1 MRPFTPSRRHFIQAS
16 SLTAG
21 MILVPAAACQDV
33 QASPPP
39 PSLPV
44 KQAPDLAIQE
54 LAALEAR
61 VGGRLGVG
69 LLDLDRGYLVGHRLS
84 ERFAMCST
92 FKLLLAAEV
101 LHDSD
106 LGLLKL
112 DQFVPYARKDIVAHA
127 PVTELNLPKG
137 GMALGELAKAAQLTS
152 DNPAANLIMA
162 LLGGPEGVTKRVRA
176 AGDAVTR
183 LDRYEPMMNRVATSG
198 DPRDTTSPA
207 AMARLVA
214 HYLTTDYLSPTSK
227 EVLIGW
233 MIETQT
239 GLKRLRAGLPQDWKA
254 GDKTGTGMSDGM
266 PDRYNDVAVVW
277 PPGRAPMV
285 ITAYY
290 EAPKAY
296 GEMRDEDQA
305 VLADVGRIAAKW
317 AMR

>member
-1 MRPFTPSRRHFIQAS
+1 MRLFTQSRRYFIQAS

-21 MILVPAAACQDV
+21 MILLPAAACQDV
-33 QASPPP
+33 QASLPPP
-39 PSLPV
+39 TLPV
-44 KQAPDLAIQE
+44 KQSPDLAIQE
-54 LAALEAR
+54 LAELEAR

-106 LGLLKL
+106 LGVVNL
-112 DQFVPYARKDIVAHA
+112 DQFVPYTRKDIVAHA

-176 AGDAVTR
+176 AGDVVTR
-183 LDRYEPMMNRVATSG
+183 LDRYEPMMNRVASG
-198 DPRDTTSPA
+198 DPRDTTSPS

-214 HYLTTDYLSPTSK
+214 YYLTSDYLSSPSK

-277 PPGRAPMV
+277 PPGRSPMV

-296 GEMRDEDQA
+296 GEMRDEYQA